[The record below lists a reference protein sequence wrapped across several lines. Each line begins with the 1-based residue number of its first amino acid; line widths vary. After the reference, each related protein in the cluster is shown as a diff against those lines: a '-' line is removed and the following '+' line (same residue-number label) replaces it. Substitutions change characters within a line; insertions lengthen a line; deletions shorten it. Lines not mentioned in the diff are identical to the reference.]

1 VNHRRQPHRRLC
13 CALWAA
19 LASAFL
25 LAAFTSPAALA
36 AASQAVLRQKLTADT
51 PTVDNYYG
59 ARVVISGDTALIP
72 CVSQAVADQSGTI
85 HPGAGAVYV
94 YVRTAGGWSKQAVL
108 TDPTPADDD
117 YFGQSVAL
125 SGDTAVVGATGVGKT
140 GAAYV
145 YSRTGTDWSLSTTLT
160 ALDGAAGDDFGCAVA
175 LSGDAILVTADRK
188 AVGPGNTTAD
198 AGAAY
203 VFRGAG
209 ASWTQEGEL
218 NAPSPAA
225 NDQFGFAAA
234 LSGDTALI
242 GTPYRNNNTGAA
254 YVFTRSGTDW
264 PETKTLAA
272 GDAAPNTWFGCS
284 VALDGDTALIGA
296 TGATVGQTGA
306 AYAFVGSGSSWA
318 QQQEIADPASHAF
331 GSAVALDGDTAVIG
345 ADTETVAGMPAGAPA
360 GAAYVYLRKG
370 TTWSPRGHV
379 TDPDQAGSD
388 LFGGCVAVSG
398 TTMLVGSPDA
408 TVDDATSAGAAHA
421 GAAYSYLLDSTR
433 PVTTATGLSAAGFWH
448 KTAVQVSLS
457 AADNAGGAG
466 LLGTHY
472 TIDGGAQQAYVLPFT
487 LGNGA
492 HKVVYWSADLAGN
505 IEIARVGYVNVDTRA
520 PKVSAK
526 ALTVPAAKVK
536 KGKWLNLR
544 FTVGDSRPGCG
555 KAGVTLT
562 LVFKGKTLWTMTK
575 TGLPTNKALTVSCR
589 LKKTLAKG
597 AYYVVYGAT
606 DAVGNRQAKAT
617 TVRLRIA

>member
-1 VNHRRQPHRRLC
+1 MDHRQQPYRRLC
-13 CALWAA
+13 YALWAA

-36 AASQAVLRQKLTADT
+36 AASQAVLQRTLTDDT
-51 PTVDNYYG
+51 PTASNYYG
-59 ARVVISGDTALIP
+59 ACVAISGDTALVS
-72 CVSQAVADQSGTI
+72 CASQAVAGQSGTI
-85 HPGAGAVYV
+85 HPDAGAVDV
-94 YVRTAGGWSKQAVL
+94 YVRTAGVWSEQFVL
-108 TDPTPADDD
+108 TEPTPADNDL
-117 YFGQSVAL
+117 FGSSVAL
-125 SGDTAVVGATGVGKT
+125 SGDTAVVGAIGVGGNT

-145 YSRTGTDWSLSTTLT
+145 YSRTGTDWSLSSTLI
-160 ALDGAAGDDFGCAVA
+160 ASDAAAGDQFGCAVA
-175 LSGDAILVTADRK
+175 LSGDTILVTADRK
-188 AVGPGNTTAD
+188 AVGPDNGTPD
-198 AGAAY
+198 AGEAY
-203 VFRGAG
+203 VFRDEG
-209 ASWTQEGEL
+209 ASWSQETKL

-242 GTPYRNNNTGAA
+242 GTPYPNGNTGAA
-254 YVFTRSGTDW
+254 YVFTRSGTAW
-264 PETKTLAA
+264 PETRTLAA
-272 GDAAPNTWFGCS
+272 TDAAPNTWFGFS

-306 AYAFVGSGSSWA
+306 AYAFVSSGSSWM

-345 ADTETVAGMPAGAPA
+345 ADTETVAGVPAGAPA
-360 GAAYVYLRKG
+360 GAAYVYLRKSA
-370 TTWSPRGHV
+370 TWSPRGHV

-408 TVDDATSAGAAHA
+408 TVGDAARA

-448 KTAVQVSLS
+448 RAPVRVSLS
-457 AADNAGGAG
+457 AVDNAGGAG
-466 LLGTHY
+466 LAATHY
-472 TIDGGAQQAYVLPFT
+472 TINGGAPQTYVGPFT

-492 HKVVYWSADLAGN
+492 HKVTYWSADLAGN

-526 ALTVPAAKVK
+526 AVTVPAAKVK
-536 KGKWLNLR
+536 KGKWLKLR
-544 FTVGDSRPGCG
+544 FTVVDSRPGCG
-555 KAGVTLT
+555 KAAATLT
-562 LVFKGKTLWTMTK
+562 LDFKGKTLWTMTK
-575 TGLPTNKALTVSCR
+575 TGLPTNTSLIVACK

-597 AYYVVYGAT
+597 AYSVVYRAT
-606 DAVGNRQAKAT
+606 DAAGNRQAKPT